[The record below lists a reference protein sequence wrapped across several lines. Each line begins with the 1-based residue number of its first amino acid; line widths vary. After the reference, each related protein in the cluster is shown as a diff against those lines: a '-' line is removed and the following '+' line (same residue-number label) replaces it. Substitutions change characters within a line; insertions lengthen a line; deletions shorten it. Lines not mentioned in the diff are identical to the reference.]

1 MSKFHIYFFSCSTYF
16 LHLTYEH
23 PSFNTVV
30 FVIILLQIALW
41 KLLCGVRAS
50 FFKLLLGKCCWFPIL
65 WTFLAIVFL
74 KLNLDFLLW
83 MGSGIGDGTDFWH
96 LFFFFFL
103 HKWVCYSW
111 LDYVTAASFLCYCI
125 LVCGSANL
133 FLGIQILSY
142 AGLWVMLLRY
152 SCFCHIISVFSH

>member
-96 LFFFFFL
+96 LFFFFFCINECAIL
-103 HKWVCYSW
+103 GWITWLRHPSSVIAFWFVGLLICFWVFKFW
-111 LDYVTAASFLCYCI
+111 AM
-125 LVCGSANL
+125 LVCE
-133 FLGIQILSY
+133 
-142 AGLWVMLLRY
+142 W
-152 SCFCHIISVFSH
+152 CFCGTPVSAT